1 MSKVSPR
8 PESSPVA
15 PTGSEAAVSTSARTA
30 PRILALD
37 AHRGLAI
44 VVMILLNSAGIH
56 AALPSVLKHPEW
68 HGLSFADTFFPV
80 FLFAMGAAME
90 FSTRAQRVLLVLRRV
105 AILFAIGVALQWI
118 RLGEPKL
125 AGILQKIAVAYL
137 LGWVVLR
144 LPRRLHLPVAAGAL
158 LLAWAAFTF
167 VQAPGVV
174 PGSWEP
180 RTNLAAF
187 LDRVVIGGAATE
199 GFASALMATINVVG
213 GALVIRSL
221 RGLEARDAL
230 NRLLWWAG
238 VAMII
243 GLLMA
248 PAVPINK
255 RIWTPSFT
263 ILTHGIA
270 CLYLAILWWAAEIRG
285 KTRAIRPLIA
295 LGRNPIFLYVLF
307 TVAHAVLTP
316 VRMSVAAALAGLVGR
331 LAASLMWSGTLTLMA
346 WGLAEWMDRRRLY
359 VRV

>member
-1 MSKVSPR
+1 MSKVAPR
-8 PESSPVA
+8 PDSAPVA
-15 PTGSEAAVSTSARTA
+15 QTDVEAAPSTTARAA

-44 VVMILLNSAGIH
+44 VVMVLLNSAGIH
-56 AALPSVLKHPEW
+56 AALPAVLKHPQW

-90 FSTRAQRVLLVLRRV
+90 FSKRAQRVSLVLRRV
-105 AILFAIGVALQWI
+105 VVLSAIGVALAWI
-118 RLGEPKL
+118 RSGEPKPS
-125 AGILQKIAVAYL
+125 GILQKIAFAYL
-137 LGWVVLR
+137 LAWIVLR
-144 LPRRLHLPVAAGAL
+144 LPRRLHLPIAAGAL
-158 LLAWAAFTF
+158 LVAWAAFTF
-167 VQAPGVV
+167 VRAPGVV

-180 RTNLAAF
+180 ETNLAAF
-187 LDRVVIGGAATE
+187 LDRVVIGGATTE

-221 RGLEARDAL
+221 HGLDARAAL

-238 VAMII
+238 AAIVV

-270 CLYLAILWWAAEIRG
+270 CLYLAILWWMTEIRG

-295 LGRNPIFLYVLF
+295 LGRNPIFIYVLF
-307 TVAHAVLTP
+307 TVLHAVLTP
-316 VRMSVAAALAGLVGR
+316 VRMSVAGDLAEVVGR